1 MSTAQ
6 VGDARMS
13 VSWCAIVEDV
23 RTWLLKNPD
32 FYLPVFDWATTAIP
46 TATPCSTQAAGRP
59 AG

>member
-1 MSTAQ
+1 
-6 VGDARMS
+6 MS